1 MSGPI
6 ALDTQIVCVE
16 REIRQRHRVYPRLVE
31 RGTMKQH
38 QADAEIAAMNAVLQT
53 LLALRGAVPTQAP
66 LL

>member
-1 MSGPI
+1 MTTPV
-6 ALDTQIVCVE
+6 ALETQIVCVE

>member
-1 MSGPI
+1 MTTPVP
-6 ALDTQIVCVE
+6 LETQIVCVE

-53 LLALRGAVPTQAP
+53 LLALRGTPPTQAT

>member
-1 MSGPI
+1 MQ
-6 ALDTQIVCVE
+6 LDTQIVCVE

-31 RGTMKQH
+31 RGTMKQQ

-53 LLALRGAVPTQAP
+53 LLALRGNPPTQAP

>member
-1 MSGPI
+1 MTAGVPL
-6 ALDTQIVCVE
+6 AVQIVCVE

-31 RGTMKQH
+31 RGTMKAV

-53 LLALRGAVPTQAP
+53 LLAMRQHSAAQVP

>member
-1 MSGPI
+1 MTPPVP
-6 ALDTQIVCVE
+6 LETQIVCVE

-53 LLALRGAVPTQAP
+53 LLALRGTPPTQGP

>member
-1 MSGPI
+1 MNAPVP
-6 ALDTQIVCVE
+6 LDAQIVCVE

-53 LLALRGAVPTQAP
+53 LLSLRGSPPAQAN